1 MIGRGLGRYRGRLLE
16 SSRFKVVRSNFVLR
30 IRESSVGCRNF
41 RLRIREWRVG
51 CRNFCLRIR
60 EWRVGS
66 RNFRLRLVERRC
78 GSTIFRSRLVE
89 QTVHSH
95 KVSSVT
101 GELSTKS
108 SFLTIF

>member
-1 MIGRGLGRYRGRLLE
+1 MIGRGLGWYRGRLLE

-41 RLRIREWRVG
+41 RLSLVERRP
-51 CRNFCLRIR
+51 
-60 EWRVGS
+60 GS
-66 RNFRLRLVERRC
+66 PNFRPRLVERRC
-78 GSTIFRSRLVE
+78 GSTIFRPRLVE

-101 GELSTKS
+101 GELSIKS

>member
-16 SSRFKVVRSNFVLR
+16 SSRFKVVRSNIVLR
-30 IRESSVGCRNF
+30 IRESSAGCRNF
-41 RLRIREWRVG
+41 R
-51 CRNFCLRIR
+51 LRIR

-66 RNFRLRLVERRC
+66 RNFRLRLVERRPGSPNFRPRLVERRC
-78 GSTIFRSRLVE
+78 GSTIFRPRLVE

-101 GELSTKS
+101 GELPTKS

>member
-16 SSRFKVVRSNFVLR
+16 SSRFKVVRSNIVLR

-41 RLRIREWRVG
+41 RLRLVERRP
-51 CRNFCLRIR
+51 
-60 EWRVGS
+60 GS
-66 RNFRLRLVERRC
+66 PNFRPRLVERRC
-78 GSTIFRSRLVE
+78 GSPIFRPRLVE

-95 KVSSVT
+95 KVSTVT
-101 GELSTKS
+101 GELPTKS